1 MFAHSATALRSL
13 AGLAWGP
20 FGWRFGRSGKGRS
33 GKGKEERARKWRGK
47 EDPGVEF
54 PLEGRLVLTRPFA
67 RSRCARSQ
75 VQCWIGNGG
84 EWDIGFKDGQE
95 ALGLD

>member
-1 MFAHSATALRSL
+1 MKSSRRVEKRPWPRRGISSA
-13 AGLAWGP
+13 
-20 FGWRFGRSGKGRS
+20 
-33 GKGKEERARKWRGK
+33 
-47 EDPGVEF
+47 F
-54 PLEGRLVLTRPFA
+54 PSSFELDPFA

-95 ALGLD
+95 ALGLDWPRNEVDVQEALGQD